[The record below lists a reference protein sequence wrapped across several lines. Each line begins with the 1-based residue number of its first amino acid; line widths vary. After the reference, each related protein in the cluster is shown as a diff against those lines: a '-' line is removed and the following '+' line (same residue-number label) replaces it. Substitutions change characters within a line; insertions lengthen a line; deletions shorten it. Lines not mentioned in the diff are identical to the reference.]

1 MAGYRLDRLS
11 ILLVEDSDF
20 IRNLLFSVLR
30 ALEVGQVYT
39 AKDGGEAIEFLKAR
53 ARLGMPGQAPVDLI
67 ISDLIMSPID
77 GAMLLRWVR
86 RHAESPDRFIP
97 FIMISGAVD
106 RDRVEAIRDLGVSE
120 FLAKPFS
127 VNSVAS
133 HLQAAIENPRPFIYT
148 QDYFGP
154 DRRRV
159 DQPISGDDR
168 RSPDKSKLAV
178 VYTARSLRSAP
189 QDARAWM
196 FRLPNR
202 LKDKVLALG
211 GSTAGGIEPE
221 LLKAAEVQVQ
231 RMADDYADWVRN
243 YVAELQASHASA
255 LKDRKKAWM
264 ALRDMNLVA
273 HELRGQGATFGY
285 PLITT
290 FGRSLHEYTT
300 MERDT
305 NVVTRELLELIKA
318 HIDGIRAVM
327 ADKVKGD
334 GGAVGQELV
343 RMLGLA
349 VKKYKGG

>member
-11 ILLVEDSDF
+11 ILLVEDSEF

-30 ALEVGQVYT
+30 SMEVGHIHT
-39 AKDGGEAIEFLKAR
+39 ARDGAEAIEFLKSR
-53 ARLGMPGQAPVDLI
+53 ARLGMPGQGPVDLI
-67 ISDLIMSPID
+67 ISDLIMPNMD

-86 RHAESPDRFIP
+86 RHEESPDRFMP

-106 RDRVEAIRDLGVSE
+106 RDRVAAIRDLGVSE
-120 FLAKPFS
+120 FLAKPFT
-127 VNSVAS
+127 VRAIAT

-154 DRRRV
+154 DRRRT
-159 DQPISGDDR
+159 DQPISGEDQ
-168 RSPDKSKLAV
+168 RSPDKSKIAV

-189 QDARAWM
+189 ADARAWM

-202 LKDKVLALG
+202 LKDKVLAFG
-211 GSTAGGIEPE
+211 GSTAGGIDPE
-221 LLKAAEVQVQ
+221 LLKAAEMQVKQ
-231 RMADDYADWVRN
+231 MADDYADWVRS
-243 YVAELQASHASA
+243 YVTQLQASHKQAVE
-255 LKDRKKAWM
+255 DPPKAF
-264 ALRDMNLVA
+264 LQLGEMNQVA

-300 MERDT
+300 LERD
-305 NVVTRELLELIKA
+305 VTDVSPELLELIKA

-327 ADKVKGD
+327 AEKVKGD
-334 GGAVGQELV
+334 GGAIGKELV
-343 RMLGLA
+343 RMLNLA